1 MELTRRAFVAS
12 SVSAVS
18 ASRILGANDRIRLGI
33 IGSGGRGQYL
43 MGCANQFGGI
53 EWVAICDAWDQRRDE
68 AEKVSGTK
76 VTKYGDYHKLL
87 EDKSIDAVIVATW
100 DNMHAPV
107 SIDVLQSG
115 KDVYCE
121 KPMTSVAEQ
130 GPKLAKAVRE
140 SKRVFAVG
148 TQQRS
153 MPVFIEAKEKFIDS
167 GMIGK
172 VRLVRTV
179 WNYNTGYLFTPP
191 AGMETKPEGLDWNA
205 CLGWLP
211 KRPWDPKRYF
221 NRFAYWDFGTGGQMG
236 GLFSHWVDVAHWYLK
251 LSHPTSAITTS
262 GIYQYD
268 DGRDT
273 PDTVNTVLNYPENVN
288 VTFEG
293 TLIDSREQAYLEFM
307 GTEGRLHISRAGY
320 EYVPKDK
327 AAEVIRQKQGGKDEL
342 HVGNWLDCIRS
353 RKEPNATVVHGHYGS
368 MACHMANL
376 ADRQKVRVHWKKDWE
391 V

>member
-1 MELTRRAFVAS
+1 M
-12 SVSAVS
+12 
-18 ASRILGANDRIRLGI
+18 
-33 IGSGGRGQYL
+33 
-43 MGCANQFGGI
+43 
-53 EWVAICDAWDQRRDE
+53 AICDAWDQRRDE
-68 AEKVSGTK
+68 AEKVAGTK
-76 VTKYGDYHKLL
+76 VAKYGDYRKLL

-130 GPKLAKAVRE
+130 GPKLVKAVRE

-153 MPVFIEAKEKFIDS
+153 MPVFLEAKEKFFDT

-221 NRFAYWDFGTGGQMG
+221 NRFAYWDFGTGGQTG
-236 GLFSHWVDVAHWYLK
+236 GLFSHWVDVVALV
-251 LSHPTSAITTS
+251 SEAVASAPRQSPPAASINTTT
-262 GIYQYD
+262 GAT
-268 DGRDT
+268 RRT
-273 PDTVNTVLNYPENVN
+273 TVNTILNYPENVN

-293 TLIDSREQAYLEFM
+293 TLIDCA
-307 GTEGRLHISRAGY
+307 RAG
-320 EYVPKDK
+320 VSRVHGRRK
-327 AAEVIRQKQGGKDEL
+327 AGCTSAAPATSTCRKTRRAAVIRQKQGGKDEL
-342 HVGNWLDCIRS
+342 HVANWLDCIRS
-353 RKEPNATVVHGHYGS
+353 RKEPNANVVRRPLRRDGLPHGQSRGPAEGQRCTGRRIGRFDACFPASTWSSSAARTRASRRASSVRPASGTSTWSRWSTTAGS
-368 MACHMANL
+368 C
-376 ADRQKVRVHWKKDWE
+376 
-391 V
+391 

>member
-1 MELTRRAFVAS
+1 MEISRRSFFAS
-12 SVSAVS
+12 SLSAVS
-18 ASRILGANDRIRLGI
+18 ATRVLGANDRIRLGI

-53 EWVAICDAWDQRRDE
+53 EWVAISDAWDQRRDE
-68 AEKVSGTK
+68 AEKVAKTS
-76 VTKYGDYHKLL
+76 VAKYGDYRKLL
-87 EDKSIDAVIVATW
+87 DDKTIDAVIVATW

-107 SIDVLQSG
+107 SMDVCRAA

-130 GPKLAKAVRE
+130 GPKLVQVVRE
-140 SKRVFAVG
+140 TKRVFAVG

-153 MPVFIEAKEKFIDS
+153 MPVFLEAKEKFFDS
-167 GMIGK
+167 GVIGK
-172 VRLVRTV
+172 VGLVRTV

-191 AGMETKPEGLDWNA
+191 PGMENKPAGLDWDA

-221 NRFAYWDFGTGGQMG
+221 NRFAYWDFGTGAQTG
-236 GLFSHWVDVAHWYLK
+236 GLFSHWADVANWYLK
-251 LSHPTSAITTS
+251 LSHPVSAVTTA
-262 GIYQYD
+262 GIYKYD

-273 PDTVNTVLNYPENVN
+273 PDTVSTILNYPEHVN

-293 TLIDSREQAYLEFM
+293 TLLDSREQAYLEFM
-307 GTEGRLHISRAGY
+307 GTEGRLHISRGGY
-320 EYVPKDK
+320 EYIPKDK
-327 AAEVIRQKQGGKDEL
+327 SAPPVRRAQGGQDEL
-342 HVGNWLDCIRS
+342 HVANWLDCLRT
-353 RKEPNATVVHGHYGS
+353 RKEPNATVVDGHYGA

-376 ADRQKVRVHWKKDWE
+376 ADKSAGRVTWKKEWE